1 MGGLISWKLLW
12 FSDDIVAYALW
23 KSLTLVLLVHEV
35 LSLFKAQ
42 LFYLSDSAQHYILEE
57 VLFYYILE
65 EVLSLKF
72 LFDLTLHI
80 PLLPAMVAEIPF

>member
-12 FSDDIVAYALW
+12 FSDDIVVYALW

-57 VLFYYILE
+57 VL
-65 EVLSLKF
+65 SLKF
-72 LFDLTLHI
+72 LFDLTLYF